1 MNTQLVVSAIRK
13 AARAKT
19 NYTMYKV
26 GIIAGIAVAAILLVV
41 VIILLIKMNK
51 GKSSDKKVSGMP
63 PPPPMP
69 PMPQAPQAPQMPPMP
84 AQAPVSQPD
93 PYIPPYVPQPV
104 PQDTAAPVPS
114 GLEGTMMIDTETP
127 PAPVPMAAP
136 VEPVAPVV
144 PKVISHYIVLTN
156 IDDFSKSYEAKIDT
170 KITVGKKNCDIVIPD
185 DASISGTHCI
195 IGFSDNK
202 YVLTDDDSTNG
213 TKYNDVKV
221 TSPIFIENGGVITM
235 GRGKFRVSMIDK
247 EEEA

>member
-1 MNTQLVVSAIRK
+1 MNTQLIAAAIRK
-13 AARAKT
+13 GARAKT
-19 NYTMYKV
+19 NYSMYKI
-26 GIIAGIAVAAILLVV
+26 GIIAGIALAAVLLIV

-69 PMPQAPQAPQMPPMP
+69 PMPQAPQVPAPQ
-84 AQAPVSQPD
+84 AE
-93 PYIPPYVPQPV
+93 PYIPPYVPQPI
-104 PQDTAAPVPS
+104 PQPAPQAPVAPVS
-114 GLEGTMMIDTETP
+114 APEGLDGTMMIDTETP
-127 PAPVPMAAP
+127 PTPVPMAAP
-136 VEPVAPVV
+136 VETVAPVI

-195 IGFSDNK
+195 IGFADNQ
-202 YVLTDDDSTNG
+202 YILSDDDSTNG

-221 TSPIFIENGGVITM
+221 TSPVFIENGGIITM
-235 GRGKFRVSMIDK
+235 GRGKFRVTMIDK